1 MPKTKSFLIV
11 LALLALATE
20 SQARRPRSQVVTPA
34 DVKMGS
40 LLLRSDVDRGY
51 VQAPTVDTK
60 VRIRITGLVGRTRV
74 AQVFRN
80 PSEEWVEGVYV
91 FPLPEGAAVDTLRMK
106 VGERVIEGQIQE
118 RAQARRTYEKAKR
131 EGKKASLLEQ
141 ERPNIFTVSLAHI
154 GPLEDVR
161 IELEYQEEVRY
172 EAGRFDLRF
181 PMVVGPR
188 YIPGAPARTETV
200 SFTGTGWA
208 QPTRIVT
215 DADRIT
221 PPVLPPSSRRENP
234 VELEVELHLGMPLAS
249 VESSSHAVKVEH
261 QVAFGYHVTLIEG
274 IQGME
279 GTEGAVP
286 ANRDFTLS
294 WSPDVGAAPRAALF
308 NESVDGDNYVLLMLM
323 PPSDGQKTARLPR
336 ETIFVI
342 DTSGSMNGTSIEQA
356 RGALL
361 YALDRLQPD
370 DTFNVIQFNSSTSK
384 LGHQPVHATPD
395 AVERARSYVRG
406 LDAGGDTEMMSALTA
421 AFGQKSPPEI
431 HRVRQIIFITD
442 GSVGNEAQLFDHIQ
456 AHLGDRRLFTVGIGS
471 APNAHF
477 MTRAAKFGR
486 GTFTYVGTAAEV
498 STKMEELFG
507 KLESPVLS
515 HIELDFED
523 PTAEIWPK
531 HAPDLYAGEP
541 IVVAAK
547 VRGGA
552 SGLDVRGR
560 RGEEPWGVGF
570 QLRGGKAQSGVARLW
585 ARRKIA
591 DLMDTMTVAKEVS
604 EQGAARAAIVDVA
617 LRHHLVSRFTS
628 LVAVDVTPS
637 APSGTTALTKPV
649 PTELPAGWSR
659 QHVVGSLPQGAT
671 AAELLML
678 LGFLALTAGLLI
690 FWSGDKSCKEK
701 RSVFSS
707 LQ

>member
-1 MPKTKSFLIV
+1 MPTKTKSFLIV
-11 LALLALATE
+11 LAFLAPAIE
-20 SQARRPRSQVVTPA
+20 SQAWRPRSQVVTPA
-34 DVKMGS
+34 DMKMGS
-40 LLLRSDVDRGY
+40 LLLRSDFDRGY
-51 VQAPTVDTK
+51 VEAPTVETK
-60 VRIRITGLVGRTRV
+60 VRIRVTGLVGRTRV
-74 AQVFRN
+74 VQLFRN

-91 FPLPEGAAVDTLRMK
+91 FPLPERAAVDTMRMK

-118 RAQARRTYEKAKR
+118 KTQARRTYEKAKR

-141 ERPNIFTVSLAHI
+141 ERPNIFTVSVAHI
-154 GPLEDVR
+154 GPLEEVR

-181 PMVVGPR
+181 PMAVGPR
-188 YIPGAPARTETV
+188 YIPGIPAKTETV

-221 PPVLPPSSRRENP
+221 PPVLPPNSRRENP
-234 VELEVELHLGMPLAS
+234 VELDIELHLGMPLVS

-261 QVAFGYHVTLIEG
+261 QVAFGYHVTLR
-274 IQGME
+274 
-279 GTEGAVP
+279 EGAVP
-286 ANRDFTLS
+286 ADRDFTLS
-294 WSPDVGAAPRAALF
+294 WAPDVGAAPRAALF

-361 YALDRLQPD
+361 LALDRLQPD

-384 LGHQPVHATPD
+384 LNRQPVPATAA

-406 LDAGGDTEMMSALTA
+406 LAAGGGTEMMSALTA
-421 AFGQKSPPEI
+421 AFGQRSPPEI

-456 AHLGDRRLFTVGIGS
+456 AHLGERRLFTVGIGS
-471 APNAHF
+471 APNGHF

-498 STKMEELFG
+498 SIKMEELFG
-507 KLESPVLS
+507 KIESPVLS

-523 PTAEIWPK
+523 ETAEVWPK
-531 HAPDLYAGEP
+531 HVPDLYAGEP

-547 VRGGA
+547 VRGVA

-570 QLRGGKAQSGVARLW
+570 QLRGGKTQSGVARLW

-604 EQGAARAAIVDVA
+604 ERHAARTGIVEVA
-617 LRHHLVSRFTS
+617 LQHHLVSRFTS

-637 APSGTTALTKPV
+637 APPGTMAMTKSV
-649 PTELPAGWSR
+649 PTELPAGWSY
-659 QHVVGSLPQGAT
+659 QHVVGTLPQGAT

-678 LGFLALTAGLLI
+678 LGFLALTVGILI

-701 RSVFSS
+701 QSVFSS

>member
-1 MPKTKSFLIV
+1 MLKRTKSCLIV
-11 LALLALATE
+11 LAFLALAADE
-20 SQARRPRSQVVTPA
+20 SQAWRPRSQVVTPA
-34 DVKMGS
+34 DMKMGS

-51 VQAPTVDTK
+51 VEAPTVETK
-60 VRIRITGLVGRTRV
+60 VRIRVTGLVGRTRV
-74 AQVFRN
+74 VQLFRN

-91 FPLPEGAAVDTLRMK
+91 FPLPERAAVDTMRMK

-118 RAQARRTYEKAKR
+118 KTQARRTYEKAKR

-154 GPLEDVR
+154 GPLEEVR

-181 PMVVGPR
+181 PMAVGPR
-188 YIPGAPARTETV
+188 YIPGIPAKTETV

-215 DADRIT
+215 DADQIT
-221 PPVLPPSSRRENP
+221 PPVLPPNSRRENP
-234 VELEVELHLGMPLAS
+234 VELDIELHLGMPLVS

-261 QVAFGYHVTLIEG
+261 QVAFGYHVTLR
-274 IQGME
+274 
-279 GTEGAVP
+279 EGAVP
-286 ANRDFTLS
+286 ADRDFTLS
-294 WSPDVGAAPRAALF
+294 WAPDVGAAPRAALF

-361 YALDRLQPD
+361 HALDKLQPD

-384 LGHQPVHATPD
+384 LNHQPVPATAA

-406 LDAGGDTEMMSALTA
+406 LAAGGGTEMMSALTA
-421 AFGQKSPPEI
+421 AFGQRSPPEI

-442 GSVGNEAQLFDHIQ
+442 GSVGNEAQLFEHIQ
-456 AHLGDRRLFTVGIGS
+456 AHLGERRLFTVGIGS
-471 APNAHF
+471 APNGHF

-498 STKMEELFG
+498 SIKMEELFE
-507 KLESPVLS
+507 KIESPVLS

-523 PTAEIWPK
+523 PTAEVWPRNV
-531 HAPDLYAGEP
+531 PDLYEGEP

-547 VRGGA
+547 VRGAA

-570 QLRGGKAQSGVARLW
+570 QLRGGQTQSGVARLW

-591 DLMDTMTVAKEVS
+591 DLIDTMTVAKEVS
-604 EQGAARAAIVDVA
+604 ERAAARTAIVEVA
-617 LRHHLVSRFTS
+617 LQHHLVSRFTS

-637 APSGTTALTKPV
+637 APSGTMAMTKAV
-649 PTELPAGWSR
+649 PTALPAGWSY
-659 QHVVGSLPQGAT
+659 QHVVGTLPQGAT

-690 FWSGDKSCKEK
+690 FWSGDESCKEK
-701 RSVFSS
+701 PSVFSS
-707 LQ
+707 SP